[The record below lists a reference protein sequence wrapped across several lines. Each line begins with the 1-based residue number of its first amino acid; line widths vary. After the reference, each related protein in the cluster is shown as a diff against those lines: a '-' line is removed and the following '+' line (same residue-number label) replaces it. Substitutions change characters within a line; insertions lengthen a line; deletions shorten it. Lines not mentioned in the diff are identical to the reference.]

1 MNMGNVLL
9 RIEDMSKIYGQQAAV
24 DQVSFAIQ
32 RGEICG
38 LVGQNGA
45 GKTTLIRILAGLIF
59 PSAGQLVFPKPVK
72 MGAIIESP
80 TLYPNMSAWDNLMYA
95 ALQLSLENPKERIQQ
110 VLDLV
115 GLGDVDRKKKVKNFS
130 LGMRQRMS
138 IALAIID
145 FPEFLIL
152 DEPINGLDPSGIKE
166 VRDIILRLR
175 DEYGMTVLIS
185 SHILSELEL
194 LADRFVIMHKGKV
207 IRDLTRADLAAVVA
221 RKLYLDTADNARVKT
236 YLEEK
241 GFAVSLEE
249 AGLVLD
255 ADEHVQS
262 LIDLVGQSGV
272 EILEIYRQGQHLEE
286 YYLSLLSYGGVE
298 NEFS

>member
-1 MNMGNVLL
+1 MNMENVLL
-9 RIEDMSKIYGQQAAV
+9 RIENMSKIYGQQAAV
-24 DQVSFAIQ
+24 NQVSFAIQ

-45 GKTTLIRILAGLIF
+45 GKTTLIRILSGLIF
-59 PSAGQLVFPKPVK
+59 PTTGQLVFPKSVK

-138 IALAIID
+138 IALSIID

-207 IRDLTRADLAAVVA
+207 IRDLTRADLATVVA
-221 RKLYLDTADNARVKT
+221 RKLYLDTADNARVKA
-236 YLEEK
+236 YLEEE
-241 GFAVSLEE
+241 GLAVSLEE

-286 YYLSLLSYGGVE
+286 YYLGLLK
-298 NEFS
+298 

>member
-1 MNMGNVLL
+1 MENVLL

-24 DQVSFAIQ
+24 NQVSFTIQ

-221 RKLYLDTADNARVKT
+221 RKLYLDTADNARVKA

-241 GFAVSLEE
+241 GFAVSQEE

-272 EILEIYRQGQHLEE
+272 DILEIYRQGQHLEE
-286 YYLSLLSYGGVE
+286 YYLSLL
-298 NEFS
+298 N

>member
-1 MNMGNVLL
+1 MNRENVLL
-9 RIEDMSKIYGQQAAV
+9 RIEGMSKNYGQQAAV

-95 ALQLSLENPKERIQQ
+95 ALQLSIENPKERIQQ

-138 IALAIID
+138 IALVIID

-221 RKLYLDTADNARVKT
+221 RKLYLDTADNARVKV

-241 GFAVSLEE
+241 GLAVSLEE

-286 YYLSLLSYGGVE
+286 YYLGLLK
-298 NEFS
+298 